1 MLSCDRIAR
10 FWISEVIARK
20 LPDRQFL
27 QQKRLKLTPCLSFP
41 RGLKILSHIR
51 NTRNYLFL
59 RTYFNLKSNQ
69 NLFTQAIQSSPEG
82 RLTLAQIYDW
92 MIASVPY
99 FTQRADSTSSAG
111 WKVTQH
117 FLQTFNF
124 TSIFLQTLTL
134 TFSFLQT
141 FTFALIWFLNWRH
154 LDHCRTPYDT
164 TCRCT
169 SGSSR
174 CRTKTNLILLIIH
187 Y

>member
-1 MLSCDRIAR
+1 MSIRSYR
-10 FWISEVIARK
+10 SKTV
-20 LPDRQFL
+20 RQTIFTK
-27 QQKRLKLTPCLSFP
+27 KRLKLTPCLSFP

-51 NTRNYLFL
+51 NTRNNLSL

-69 NLFTQAIQSSPEG
+69 NMFAQAIQSSPEG

-124 TSIFLQTLTL
+124 TSIFLETLTL
-134 TFSFLQT
+134 TFCKLSLSHLMISKLTTPRSLQNSIRHNLSLHQRFLKVQ
-141 FTFALIWFLNWRH
+141 N
-154 LDHCRTPYDT
+154 
-164 TCRCT
+164 
-169 SGSSR
+169 
-174 CRTKTNLILLIIH
+174 
-187 Y
+187 

>member
-1 MLSCDRIAR
+1 MNIRSYR
-10 FWISEVIARK
+10 SKTV
-20 LPDRQFL
+20 RQTIFTK
-27 QQKRLKLTPCLSFP
+27 KRLKLTPCLSFP

-51 NTRNYLFL
+51 NTRNYLSL

-69 NLFTQAIQSSPEG
+69 NMFTQAIQSSPEG

-111 WKVTQH
+111 WKVTKH

-134 TFSFLQT
+134 TFCKLSLSHTYGF
-141 FTFALIWFLNWRH
+141 
-154 LDHCRTPYDT
+154 
-164 TCRCT
+164 
-169 SGSSR
+169 
-174 CRTKTNLILLIIH
+174 
-187 Y
+187 